1 MNPRKQELQSPVG
14 SEEQLRLFVDG
25 IKDYAMFMLD
35 PEGRILTWNQ
45 GAERIK
51 GYKLEEIRGRHFSIF
66 YSPEDIERQEPQREL
81 KIAALEGRFE
91 ADGWRL
97 RKDGSRFWANVV
109 LTALR
114 DPSGQL
120 RGFGKVTRDLTE
132 RKWAADATFEKL
144 FRASPHPTSIAT
156 FQDGR
161 FVEVN
166 EAFCRL
172 TGYSAQELIGRTS
185 IEMQLWTR
193 PQERIRLVST
203 LKSGKP
209 MVAEEG
215 GMRTKSGAE
224 RTVLLSAS
232 GIEIGG
238 ESCIFATFQ
247 DITESRRL
255 EAAVRELSTPVLQAQ
270 DRLLIVPLIGPVDA
284 ARASQLRD
292 QLLDA
297 IRRRRA
303 KAVVIDLTGVP
314 KVDARIAD
322 GLLRTVEAARL
333 LGASVILAGI
343 SHGMA
348 QALIDISVG
357 FGTITTTVDLQS
369 GIEAANRLF
378 GQETTRGLLQR
389 HSGPAHVRQ
398 H

>member
-378 GQETTRGLLQR
+378 GQETTRALLQR

>member
-166 EAFCRL
+166 EAFC
-172 TGYSAQELIGRTS
+172 
-185 IEMQLWTR
+185 
-193 PQERIRLVST
+193 
-203 LKSGKP
+203 KS
-209 MVAEEG
+209 
-215 GMRTKSGAE
+215 
-224 RTVLLSAS
+224 
-232 GIEIGG
+232 
-238 ESCIFATFQ
+238 
-247 DITESRRL
+247 
-255 EAAVRELSTPVLQAQ
+255 
-270 DRLLIVPLIGPVDA
+270 
-284 ARASQLRD
+284 
-292 QLLDA
+292 
-297 IRRRRA
+297 
-303 KAVVIDLTGVP
+303 
-314 KVDARIAD
+314 
-322 GLLRTVEAARL
+322 
-333 LGASVILAGI
+333 
-343 SHGMA
+343 
-348 QALIDISVG
+348 
-357 FGTITTTVDLQS
+357 
-369 GIEAANRLF
+369 
-378 GQETTRGLLQR
+378 
-389 HSGPAHVRQ
+389 
-398 H
+398 

>member
-161 FVEVN
+161 FVQVN

-172 TGYSAQELIGRTS
+172 TRYRAQELIGRTS

-322 GLLRTVEAARL
+322 GLVRTVEAARL

>member
-378 GQETTRGLLQR
+378 GQEPTRGLLQR

>member
-185 IEMQLWTR
+185 IKMQLWTR

-378 GQETTRGLLQR
+378 GQEPTRGLLQR

>member
-1 MNPRKQELQSPVG
+1 
-14 SEEQLRLFVDG
+14 
-25 IKDYAMFMLD
+25 
-35 PEGRILTWNQ
+35 
-45 GAERIK
+45 
-51 GYKLEEIRGRHFSIF
+51 
-66 YSPEDIERQEPQREL
+66 
-81 KIAALEGRFE
+81 
-91 ADGWRL
+91 
-97 RKDGSRFWANVV
+97 
-109 LTALR
+109 
-114 DPSGQL
+114 
-120 RGFGKVTRDLTE
+120 
-132 RKWAADATFEKL
+132 
-144 FRASPHPTSIAT
+144 
-156 FQDGR
+156 
-161 FVEVN
+161 
-166 EAFCRL
+166 
-172 TGYSAQELIGRTS
+172 
-185 IEMQLWTR
+185 
-193 PQERIRLVST
+193 
-203 LKSGKP
+203 

-322 GLLRTVEAARL
+322 GLVRTVEAARL